1 MATSTISGSFNAKIG
16 SPSSSTTSGLIRT
29 MCEPLSIKVGFVTG
43 KVTEGPFNKQFH
55 MKCLDLIG
63 GGELTEEMLESDP
76 SKKLPS
82 PTMQEE
88 RFGKTAATKSSAWL
102 KLVFAGTS
110 EMDETA
116 FNCEELP
123 GLALLAALARW
134 AS

>member
-1 MATSTISGSFNAKIG
+1 M
-16 SPSSSTTSGLIRT
+16 
-29 MCEPLSIKVGFVTG
+29 SIKDGFVTG

-63 GGELTEEMLESDP
+63 GGELTEEKLESDP

-102 KLVFAGTS
+102 TLVLPGTS
-110 EMDETA
+110 EMEATA
-116 FNCEELP
+116 FNCVEFP
-123 GLALLAALARW
+123 GFALLAALAR
-134 AS
+134 